1 MLNSQVDIQQ
11 HIQRPRFLYVQIG
24 IAFLAFLLIGANDGA
39 FGVILPGI
47 ATHYHMNK
55 ANISLLFLFNSAG
68 YLIAA
73 LNTGFL
79 MTRMGARTFLLLG
92 LTLFVLSTGSLVL
105 MPPFLIVLALFI
117 PIGFGIAVLDAGLNA
132 YLASLP
138 RNSVILNYLHACY
151 GGGALLGPLL
161 ATLIFALSLGWN
173 IVYLV
178 WAIAGIA
185 LCTIVFF
192 AFKRALNTTSQGET
206 EDAREKSET
215 DRQRGQHGQHGQ
227 HGKSG
232 VSSRGLLRSILTM
245 RIFWLVA
252 LFLFL
257 YSGNE
262 HSVGNW
268 SYSFLTEQ
276 RHTPTLF
283 AGWIVSGYWMGLTL
297 GRMTLAWV
305 SQRIGEYRL
314 VVTCL
319 LGAITSAL
327 LIWLFPVQMVSIVGL
342 FLLGFSF
349 GPIFPTTI
357 ALTSQLVPHRSLSSA
372 IGLITSFTSVGVAF
386 LPWILGNLAQ
396 WFNLNVLPP
405 YVLLVVLIMIGFW
418 FMLRSQ
424 ARV

>member
-1 MLNSQVDIQQ
+1 MLNTQIDTQQ

-47 ATHYHMNK
+47 AAHYHMNK

-79 MTRMGARTFLLLG
+79 MTRFGARAFLLLG
-92 LTLFVLSTGSLVL
+92 LTLFALSTGSLVL

-178 WAIAGIA
+178 WAIVGIA
-185 LCTIVFF
+185 LCTVVFF
-192 AFKRALNTTSQGET
+192 AFKRALNTTPQGEA
-206 EDAREKSET
+206 EDAHEKSET
-215 DRQRGQHGQHGQ
+215 DRQ

-232 VSSRGLLRSILTM
+232 VSSRGLLRSILSM

-297 GRMTLAWV
+297 GRMTLAWA
-305 SQRIGEYRL
+305 SRRISEYRL
-314 VVTCL
+314 IVFCL
-319 LGAITSAL
+319 LGAVSSVL
-327 LIWLFPVQMVSIVGL
+327 LIWLFPVQIVSIVGL

-405 YVLLVVLIMIGFW
+405 YVLLVVCIMFGFW
-418 FMLRSQ
+418 LLLRHNVS
-424 ARV
+424 RN

>member
-1 MLNSQVDIQQ
+1 MLNTREDIQQ
-11 HIQRPRFLYVQIG
+11 HSQRPHFLYVQIG

-47 ATHYHMNK
+47 AAHYHMNK

-79 MTRMGARTFLLLG
+79 MTRLGARAFLLLG
-92 LTLFVLSTGSLVL
+92 LGLFAVSTGLLVL
-105 MPPFLIVLALFI
+105 MPPFLLVLALFI
-117 PIGFGIAVLDAGLNA
+117 PIGFGIAVLDAGLNSYIA
-132 YLASLP
+132 GLP
-138 RNSVILNYLHACY
+138 RNSVVLNYLHACY

-161 ATLIFALSLGWN
+161 ATLILALSLGWN

-178 WAIAGIA
+178 WAVVGIA
-185 LCTIVFF
+185 IFF
-192 AFKRALNTTSQGET
+192 AVFVAFKQALAATRQGEV
-206 EDAREKSET
+206 SE
-215 DRQRGQHGQHGQ
+215 GQGQVQ
-227 HGKSG
+227 NETGKRHSAQS
-232 VSSRGLLRSILTM
+232 VLRSILTM
-245 RIFWLVA
+245 RVFWLVA

-276 RHTPTLF
+276 RHTSALF

-297 GRMTLAWV
+297 GRMMLAWV
-305 SQRIGEYRL
+305 SRRIGEYRL
-314 VVTCL
+314 VALCL
-319 LGAITSAL
+319 LGALSSAL
-327 LIWLFPVQMVSIVGL
+327 LIWLVPVQFISIVGL

-357 ALTSQLVPHRSLSSA
+357 ALTSQLVPHQSLSSA

-386 LPWILGNLAQ
+386 LPWVLGNLAQ
-396 WFNLNVLPP
+396 LLNLNVLPP
-405 YVLLVVLIMIGFW
+405 YVLAVVWIMCAFWLV
-418 FMLRSQ
+418 LR
-424 ARV
+424 ARVRNRGHVVA

>member
-1 MLNSQVDIQQ
+1 MLNTQVDTQQ
-11 HIQRPRFLYVQIG
+11 HSQRPRFLYIQIG

-47 ATHYHMNK
+47 AAHYSMNK
-55 ANISLLFLFNSAG
+55 ANISLLFLSNSAG

-79 MTRMGARTFLLLG
+79 MTRFGARTFLLIG
-92 LTLFVLSTGSLVL
+92 LMLFVLSTGSLVL
-105 MPPFLIVLALFI
+105 MPPFLVVLVLFI
-117 PIGFGIAVLDAGLNA
+117 PIGFGIAVLDAGLNSYIA
-132 YLASLP
+132 GLP
-138 RNSVILNYLHACY
+138 HNSVILNYLHACY

-161 ATLIFALSLGWN
+161 ATMVLALSLGWN

-178 WAIAGIA
+178 WAIGGIA
-185 LCTIVFF
+185 IFCAVFF
-192 AFKRALNTTSQGET
+192 AFKQALTATRQGE
-206 EDAREKSET
+206 EEGVHAKSET
-215 DRQRGQHGQHGQ
+215 NSQRGR
-227 HGKSG
+227 
-232 VSSRGLLRSILTM
+232 RGLLRSILTM

-276 RHTPTLF
+276 RHTSALF

-297 GRMTLAWV
+297 GRMTLAWA
-305 SQRIGEYRL
+305 SRRIGEYRL
-314 VVTCL
+314 VVFCL
-319 LGAITSAL
+319 LGALSSAL
-327 LIWLFPVQMVSIVGL
+327 LVWLVPVQIISIVGL

-357 ALTSQLVPHRSLSSA
+357 ALTSQLVPRRSLSSA

-386 LPWILGNLAQ
+386 LPWVLGNLAQ
-396 WFNLNVLPP
+396 LFNLNVLPP
-405 YVLLVVLIMIGFW
+405 YVLGVVLLMLGFW
-418 FMLRSQ
+418 LVLRRGALQ
-424 ARV
+424 KV

>member
-1 MLNSQVDIQQ
+1 MLNTQVDIQQ
-11 HIQRPRFLYVQIG
+11 HRQRPRFLYIQIG

-39 FGVILPGI
+39 FGVILPSI
-47 ATHYHMNK
+47 AAHYHMNK

-79 MTRMGARTFLLLG
+79 MTRLGARTFLLLG
-92 LTLFVLSTGSLVL
+92 LMLFAVSTGLLVL
-105 MPPFLIVLALFI
+105 MPPFLIVLVLFI
-117 PIGFGIAVLDAGLNA
+117 PIGSGIAVLDAGLNSYIA
-132 YLASLP
+132 GLP
-138 RNSVILNYLHACY
+138 RNSVVLNYLHACY

-161 ATLIFALSLGWN
+161 ATLILALSLGWN
-173 IVYLV
+173 VVYLV
-178 WAIAGIA
+178 WAIVGIA
-185 LCTIVFF
+185 IFCAVFF
-192 AFKRALNTTSQGET
+192 AFKQALTS
-206 EDAREKSET
+206 ARQEEAANASSESGKSEGNEKT
-215 DRQRGQHGQHGQ
+215 TT
-227 HGKSG
+227 
-232 VSSRGLLRSILTM
+232 SSRGLLRSILTM

-305 SQRIGEYRL
+305 SRRIGEYRL
-314 VVTCL
+314 VVFCL
-319 LGAITSAL
+319 LGALTSAL
-327 LIWLFPVQMVSIVGL
+327 LIWLVPVQIISIAGL

-386 LPWILGNLAQ
+386 LPWVLGNLAQ
-396 WFNLNVLPP
+396 LFNLNVLPP
-405 YVLLVVLIMIGFW
+405 FVLLVVLIMCGFW
-418 FMLRSQ
+418 LMLRNQ
-424 ARV
+424 